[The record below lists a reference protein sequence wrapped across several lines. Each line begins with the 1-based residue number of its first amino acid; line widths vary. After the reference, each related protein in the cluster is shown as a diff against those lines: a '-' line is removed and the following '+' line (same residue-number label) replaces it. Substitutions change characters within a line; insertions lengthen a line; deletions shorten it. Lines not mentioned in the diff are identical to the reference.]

1 MWERDKE
8 RSNNFDIRIFYYGRH
23 SITGYYV
30 EIGIILYE
38 GLEFLYVGVRGRYL
52 CNYFDNNSSVSFID
66 ELNN

>member
-1 MWERDKE
+1 LWERDKE
-8 RSNNFDIRIFYYGRH
+8 RSKDFDIRIFYYGRH

-52 CNYFDNNSSVSFID
+52 CN
-66 ELNN
+66 